1 MKKILKTI
9 LKYIFLFLVGGLIYY
24 LIEIIYR
31 GHSHWTM
38 ILLGGVCFIIL
49 GNINNVLSWKTPL
62 IIQSL
67 IGAIIITGLEYIT
80 GLIVNVKL
88 GWNIWDYS
96 NIPLNIQGQICLPFF
111 MLWILIATLGIVTD
125 DYLRYWLFN
134 EKKPKYDI
142 V

>member
-38 ILLGGVCFIIL
+38 ILLGGICFIAL

>member
-9 LKYIFLFLVGGLIYY
+9 LKYIFLFLVGGLVYY
-24 LIEIIYR
+24 LIEIMYR
-31 GHSHWTM
+31 GYSHWTM
-38 ILLGGVCFIIL
+38 ILLGGICFIAL

-62 IIQSL
+62 ITQSL
-67 IGAIIITGLEYIT
+67 IGAVIITALEYIT

-111 MLWILIATLGIVTD
+111 MLWIFVAALGIVID

>member
-38 ILLGGVCFIIL
+38 ILLGGICFIIL